1 MAILALLLTIL
12 RKRTPRPMIQLGPC
26 MTFGDVLVKR
36 TSESYSSYQSQES
49 IHLLLASICIFMYW
63 SWALMEN
70 HQPLPETQDLGEMHE
85 MEELW
90 NWDANPCCSHQHAL
104 APAFDA
110 TRSFLA
116 QGCMLN
122 VLRLDACWS
131 FNVQV
136 RFKGTG
142 WHSIIP
148 INPSILSCTHVTF
161 LLCCN
166 APTGFFQRNPCHFM
180 RGTQEVTGAATA

>member
-1 MAILALLLTIL
+1 M
-12 RKRTPRPMIQLGPC
+12 
-26 MTFGDVLVKR
+26 KR
-36 TSESYSSYQSQES
+36 TSECYSSYQSQES

-63 SWALMEN
+63 YWALMEN

-85 MEELW
+85 MLEELW

-110 TRSFLA
+110 TRSLLA
-116 QGCMLN
+116 QGCMLK

-142 WHSIIP
+142 WHSINNTNQS
-148 INPSILSCTHVTF
+148 INPFLYTCYI

-166 APTGFFQRNPCHFM
+166 APSSFFSATHVISCEAHRKLLGPPRHNFDSSGWKCKQLTGL
-180 RGTQEVTGAATA
+180 